1 MIRLSTKFDFAE
13 SKWCIIGKP
22 VFNSRFN
29 SWGKSGFSLDN
40 HHFHGN
46 TTSVHTSPILGT
58 SILTT
63 WSK

>member
-1 MIRLSTKFDFAE
+1 MIRLSTRFDFVE

-22 VFNSRFN
+22 VFDSRFN
-29 SWGKSGFSLDN
+29 SWRKSGFSLDN

-46 TTSVHTSPILGT
+46 TISAHTSPILGT